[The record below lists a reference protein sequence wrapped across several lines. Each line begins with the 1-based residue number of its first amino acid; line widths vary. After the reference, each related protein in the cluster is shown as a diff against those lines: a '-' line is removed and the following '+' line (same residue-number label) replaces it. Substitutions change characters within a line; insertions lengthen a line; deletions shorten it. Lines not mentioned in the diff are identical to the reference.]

1 VPQGACRRGRAAG
14 GVPPP
19 KPPAGKIAPFS
30 FFCFITTSAKRMEQ
44 IITTSAKRMEQIIT
58 TSAKRMEQIVTM
70 SANKIKTYKTKSL
83 TTPNNIFRVVTT
95 TVRNITRISDHS
107 NIIFHTTRKQS
118 SSNSYKFLN
127 RHKTSYNMFHI
138 IKNLQEAE
146 NKLGAPQSIIG
157 PK

>member
-1 VPQGACRRGRAAG
+1 MHYRGCAAG

-30 FFCFITTSAKRMEQ
+30 FFCF
-44 IITTSAKRMEQIIT
+44 ITTSAKRMEQIIT